1 VVKKKQAMGMEFAGT
16 MILAIAVV
24 GSGHMAA
31 NLSQDGGIRLLINAL
46 ATAVGLA
53 VVIKIGMKI
62 SGAHFNPVVTL
73 VMVVLKKIS
82 NELAALYIAAQI
94 LGAVLGVGIAN
105 LIYNQN
111 FLMQSSIIRDGSDLF
126 FSELFATAV
135 LVIIILTF
143 LKKDELIAIYVPIWI
158 FGAILFT
165 SSTSFANPAITIGR
179 VFTNSFTGI
188 APDSVLLFVV
198 AQFIGALV
206 GLLLAKNLTI
216 VGKKSDE

>member
-1 VVKKKQAMGMEFAGT
+1 MKKKQAIGMEFVGT

-31 NLSQDGGIRLLINAL
+31 NLSQDSGIRLLINAL
-46 ATAVGLA
+46 ATTVGLA

-73 VMVVLKKIS
+73 VMLVLGKLS
-82 NELAALYIAAQI
+82 NKVAALYVAAQI
-94 LGAVLGVGIAN
+94 LGSVLGVGIAN
-105 LIYNQN
+105 LIYEQD
-111 FLMQSSIIRDGSDLF
+111 FLRQSSILRNGSNLF
-126 FSELFATAV
+126 VSEIFTTAV
-135 LVIIILTF
+135 LIWIILKF
-143 LKKDELIAIYVPIWI
+143 GKKVEMIEIYVPIWI

-188 APDSVLLFVV
+188 ALDSVLLFVT
-198 AQFIGALV
+198 AQIIGALL
-206 GLLLAKNLTI
+206 GLILAKSLTL

>member
-1 VVKKKQAMGMEFAGT
+1 MKKKRAIGMEFAGT
-16 MILAIAVV
+16 MILALAVV

-53 VVIKIGMKI
+53 VVIKIGMKT

-73 VMVVLKKIS
+73 VMVILKKIS
-82 NELAALYIAAQI
+82 NEVAALYIAAQV

-105 LIYNQN
+105 LIYDQS
-111 FLMQSSIIRDGSDLF
+111 FLKQSSIIRDGSNLF

-135 LVIIILTF
+135 LVLIILTF
-143 LKKDELIAIYVPIWI
+143 RKKDELIGIYVPIWI

-165 SSTSFANPAITIGR
+165 SSTAFANPAITIGR

-188 APDSVLLFVV
+188 ALDSVLLFVV

-206 GLLLAKNLTI
+206 GLVIAKNLTLA
-216 VGKKSDE
+216 GKKSDE

>member
-1 VVKKKQAMGMEFAGT
+1 MKKKRAIGMEFAGT

-53 VVIKIGMKI
+53 VVIKIGMKS

-73 VMVVLKKIS
+73 VMVILKKIS
-82 NELAALYIAAQI
+82 NEVAALYIAAQV
-94 LGAVLGVGIAN
+94 LGAILGVGIAN
-105 LIYNQN
+105 LIYDQR
-111 FLMQSSIIRDGSDLF
+111 FLKQSSIIRDGSNLF

-135 LVIIILTF
+135 LVLIILTF
-143 LKKDELIAIYVPIWI
+143 RKKDELIGIYVPIWM

-188 APDSVLLFVV
+188 ALDSVLLFVV
-198 AQFIGALV
+198 AQLIGALV
-206 GLLLAKNLTI
+206 GLVVAKNLTI
-216 VGKKSDE
+216 AGKKSDE

>member
-1 VVKKKQAMGMEFAGT
+1 MKQKRAIGMEFIGT
-16 MILAIAVV
+16 MILAVAIV

-31 NLSQDGGIRLLINAL
+31 YLAEDGGVKLLLNAI
-46 ATAVGLA
+46 ATALGLA
-53 VVIKIGMKI
+53 VVIKVGMKV
-62 SGAHFNPVVTL
+62 SGAHFNPAVTL

-135 LVIIILTF
+135 LVLIILTF

-188 APDSVLLFVV
+188 ALDSVLLFVV

>member
-1 VVKKKQAMGMEFAGT
+1 MQKKSAIGMEFAGT
-16 MILAIAVV
+16 MILALAVV

-53 VVIKIGMKI
+53 VVIKVGIKT

-73 VMVVLKKIS
+73 VMVILKKIS
-82 NELAALYIAAQI
+82 NQLAVTYIAAQV

-105 LIYNQN
+105 LIYDQD
-111 FLMQSSIIRDGSDLF
+111 FLMQSSILRDGLNLF
-126 FSELFATAV
+126 VSEIFATAV
-135 LVIIILTF
+135 LIWIILN
-143 LKKDELIAIYVPIWI
+143 LGKKDELIAIYVPIWI

-179 VFTNSFTGI
+179 VFTNSITGI
-188 APDSVLLFVV
+188 ALDSVLLFVL
-198 AQFIGALV
+198 AQFIGAIL
-206 GLLLAKNLTI
+206 GLLLAKSLASPGNKT
-216 VGKKSDE
+216 DE